1 MLSRRWHLRPPARR
15 SVARPAP
22 ERMPTVSERLNGLR
36 WRLTAMRR
44 LWSAGAEPNMPFL
57 APVPPEPSEGHGKV
71 DEPKPDTVLE
81 RGMVDVRGWSFFVS
95 GPTARLELR
104 LGETSLGRARVG
116 IPRPDIRDGLDDQW
130 GAAAGFD
137 IALDL
142 DDWPEED
149 GPTVLHAVAINADG
163 ERHELEPVPVEIVAA
178 GRPDRAAIPLPP
190 AETPLA
196 TDRPG
201 RRLLVF
207 THQLDLGG
215 AQLYLLELIG
225 ALLEA
230 EAVNPTVVSGG
241 DGEIRERL
249 EELGVPVHITGMLS
263 LDDESAHIGQL
274 EELAA
279 WADGRDF
286 EAALINTATPFAFP
300 GAELAARLGIPALWS
315 IHESVKPRVMW
326 AHMDPGVRRRAEE
339 AMANAA
345 QALFVAEP
353 TQRLYEDA
361 VPPRRC
367 LTVPYGFDFG
377 PIERARASLDRDAER
392 RKLGIPPEAEVVLCL
407 GTVEP
412 RKRQVPLAQAFE
424 TIAAKHPDARL
435 AIVGARE
442 DEYSELL
449 EHVAETGRA
458 REQIEVIPMT
468 PEVQRWLCV
477 SDLMVCASDIESL
490 PRTVVEAMAWEMPV
504 LATDVFGLPELITE
518 GETGWLCET
527 RDVSALSVGLDRAL
541 SSNADER
548 AAMGRKA
555 RELVLRRHSLPDYAR
570 RIAQLLDEAVEETAS
585 AATETGAAPR

>member
-1 MLSRRWHLRPPARR
+1 MKSPG
-15 SVARPAP
+15 
-22 ERMPTVSERLNGLR
+22 ERLNGLR

-44 LWSAGAEPNMPFL
+44 LWSPGAEPNMPFL
-57 APVPPEPSEGHGKV
+57 APVPPDPSEGHGKV
-71 DEPKPDTVLE
+71 DEPKPDAVLE

-95 GPTARLELR
+95 GPTARVELR

-137 IALDL
+137 VAVDL
-142 DDWPEED
+142 DDWPEQD
-149 GPTVLHAVAINADG
+149 GPTVLQAVAISADG
-163 ERHELEPVPVEIVAA
+163 DRHELEPVPVEIVAA
-178 GRPDRAAIPLPP
+178 DRERGGGALHPP
-190 AETPLA
+190 AAETPLA
-196 TDRPG
+196 PDRPG

-249 EELGVPVHITGMLS
+249 EDLGVPVHITGLLS

-279 WADGRDF
+279 WASGRDF

-339 AMANAA
+339 AIAGAA
-345 QALFVAEP
+345 RALFVAEP

-361 VPPRRC
+361 VPPERC
-367 LTVPYGFDFG
+367 LTVPYGFDFA
-377 PIERARASLDRDAER
+377 PIEEARRALDRDAER
-392 RKLGIPPEAEVVLCL
+392 RRLGIPAEAEVLICL

-424 TIAAKHPDARL
+424 TIAGEHPHARL

-458 REQIEVIPMT
+458 KEQIEVIPMT
-468 PEVQRWLCV
+468 SEVQRWLCV

-527 RDVSALSVGLDRAL
+527 RDISALAVGLDRAL
-541 SSNADER
+541 SSSAEER

-555 RELVLRRHSLPDYAR
+555 RDLVLRRHSLPDYAR
-570 RIAQLLDEAVEETAS
+570 RISGLLDEVAPV
-585 AATETGAAPR
+585 AAEPGAGRG